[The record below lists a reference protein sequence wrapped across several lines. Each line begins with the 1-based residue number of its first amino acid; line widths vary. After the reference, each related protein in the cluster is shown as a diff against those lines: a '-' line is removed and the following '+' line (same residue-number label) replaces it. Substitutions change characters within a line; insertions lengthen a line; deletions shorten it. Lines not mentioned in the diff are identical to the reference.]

1 MRPPNLAAS
10 EGERVN
16 RTKDGFKNP
25 FGFTVAHAMRKN
37 FAFPL
42 AVFVMSLA
50 LYLRSFFGND
60 KIRQLTAL
68 KSGGSAT
75 LELLRESGKFL
86 IIADG
91 NGSAVS
97 DIFDF
102 WFYFYTAVLVI
113 LSAALGIML
122 FRFVSSR
129 AKNNIYFSIGIS
141 RAGLFSA
148 HWLAGA
154 VMLEAAV
161 LLPLAFSAMLNLIYF
176 GSSVM
181 LWRTLLFY
189 AVHMTVT
196 ALAGFSVAAAVSVCV
211 GTAGE
216 SVLFSL
222 AFIAFPSAAVYFLN
236 NTVPKL
242 LFGAPHNSNYALYPS
257 ASHSRDIS
265 MALSPFGRVLSRLNL
280 LSLNNDVFIR
290 SGSLVSADGFSKIT
304 ADELKSWS
312 APSLEPYILWAILT
326 ALLFVFGLLM
336 LKRRKVE
343 ICGFSGRS
351 KTLNFLLTAMLSVSA
366 GSTIVAVNFY
376 FSQIIDKQYLITGI
390 TTVLLSAV
398 IFVVFDIILNLSFK
412 ALKKDWKYGLVH
424 VALAVAVMLSL
435 YTGFFGYSSRV
446 PYTDSIESASV
457 SAPDILLG
465 SYRTRADELKFNAN
479 SGYYLAFDED
489 GNPVGINSG
498 CYYRSNADERRI
510 IIDGFKSESDINAVR
525 ELHKRLIASGRKVVS
540 SSEDYSERA
549 VRSTVII
556 KYKLKNGREIIRE
569 YQTVGLGDY
578 LSLYSI
584 ENTENWNNKIKNE
597 LLNIDSEK
605 VFPVLFS
612 GQMDKKT
619 VVDQKFTRGLA
630 RAIYNDI
637 TALGADRI
645 LCSDSKWLGAMALY
659 HDIASDGVEAV
670 TATQVYSPD
679 ADDEDAETPE
689 DAINNAWKVGN
700 YGEMMTNGSEYG
712 DLGKFKSVIPITEE
726 MTNTVE
732 YLKAHG
738 LYDLL
743 VDESPIVAV
752 RVADIGKLTVDAL
765 EYTTPIFNAF
775 WDNGKSKPETDRETG
790 EQISTYTSGD
800 YMPKNSREFTDS
812 ATINTLAENAY
823 GYRFDLTGGYVAEF
837 RRANGCRTIMYIPKG
852 RVELNID

>member
-1 MRPPNLAAS
+1 M
-10 EGERVN
+10 N

-50 LYLRSFFGND
+50 LYLRSFFGSD

-129 AKNNIYFSIGIS
+129 AKNNIYFSLGIS

-304 ADELKSWS
+304 TDELKSWS

-376 FSQIIDKQYLITGI
+376 FSQITDKQYLITGI

-398 IFVVFDIILNLSFK
+398 IFVVFDIMLNLSFK

-446 PYTDSIESASV
+446 PDTDSIESASV

-630 RAIYNDI
+630 RAIYEDI
-637 TALGADRI
+637 TSLGADRI
-645 LCSDSKWLGAMALY
+645 LCSDSKWLGTVALY
-659 HDIASDGVEAV
+659 HDIASDGVKTV
-670 TATQVYSPD
+670 TAAQAYSPD
-679 ADDEDAETPE
+679 TGDEDAETPE
-689 DAINNAWKVGN
+689 DAINNAWKAGN
-700 YGEMMTNGSEYG
+700 YGEMITNGSEYG
-712 DLGKFKSVIPITEE
+712 DFGKFKSVIPITEE

-800 YMPKNSREFTDS
+800 YMPKNSREFTDG

>member
-1 MRPPNLAAS
+1 M
-10 EGERVN
+10 N
-16 RTKDGFKNP
+16 RTKNGFKNP

-50 LYLRSFFGND
+50 LYLRSFFGSD

-75 LELLRESGKFL
+75 LELLRGSGKFL

-129 AKNNIYFSIGIS
+129 AKNNIYFSLGIS

-304 ADELKSWS
+304 ADELNSWS

-376 FSQIIDKQYLITGI
+376 FSQITGKQYLITGI
-390 TTVLLSAV
+390 ITVLLSAV
-398 IFVVFDIILNLSFK
+398 IFVVFDIMLNLSFK

-424 VALAVAVMLSL
+424 VALACVVMLSL

-446 PYTDSIESASV
+446 PNTDSIESASV

-630 RAIYNDI
+630 RAIYEDI
-637 TALGADRI
+637 TSLGADRI

-659 HDIASDGVEAV
+659 HDIASDGVKTV
-670 TATQVYSPD
+670 TAAQVYSPD
-679 ADDEDAETPE
+679 TDGEDAETPE
-689 DAINNAWKVGN
+689 DAINNAWKAGN
-700 YGEMMTNGSEYG
+700 YGEIMTNGSEYG
-712 DLGKFKSVIPITEE
+712 DFGKFKSVIPITDE

>member
-1 MRPPNLAAS
+1 M
-10 EGERVN
+10 N
-16 RTKDGFKNP
+16 RTKNGFKNP

-50 LYLRSFFGND
+50 LYLRSFFGSD

-75 LELLRESGKFL
+75 LELLRGSGKFL

-129 AKNNIYFSIGIS
+129 AKNNIYFSLGIS

-304 ADELKSWS
+304 ADELNSWS

-376 FSQIIDKQYLITGI
+376 FSQITGKQYLITGI
-390 TTVLLSAV
+390 ITVLLSAV
-398 IFVVFDIILNLSFK
+398 IFIVFDIMLNLSFK

-446 PYTDSIESASV
+446 PDTDRIESASV

-465 SYRTRADELKFNAN
+465 SYRTKADELKFNAN

-630 RAIYNDI
+630 RAIYEDI
-637 TALGADRI
+637 TSLGADRI
-645 LCSDSKWLGAMALY
+645 LCSDSKWLGTVALY
-659 HDIASDGVEAV
+659 HDIASDGVKTV
-670 TATQVYSPD
+670 TAAQAYSPD
-679 ADDEDAETPE
+679 TGDEDAETPE
-689 DAINNAWKVGN
+689 DAINNAWKAGN

-712 DLGKFKSVIPITEE
+712 DFGKFKSVIPITEE

-852 RVELNID
+852 RVELNLD

>member
-1 MRPPNLAAS
+1 M
-10 EGERVN
+10 N

-50 LYLRSFFGND
+50 LYLRSFFGSD

-75 LELLRESGKFL
+75 LELLRKSGKFL

-129 AKNNIYFSIGIS
+129 AKNNIYFSLGIS

-304 ADELKSWS
+304 ADELNSWR

-376 FSQIIDKQYLITGI
+376 FSQITGKQYLITGI
-390 TTVLLSAV
+390 ITVLLSAV
-398 IFVVFDIILNLSFK
+398 IFVVFDIMLNLSFK
-412 ALKKDWKYGLVH
+412 TLKKDWKYGLVH

-446 PYTDSIESASV
+446 PDTDSIESASV

-630 RAIYNDI
+630 RAIYEDI
-637 TALGADRI
+637 TSLGADRI
-645 LCSDSKWLGAMALY
+645 LCSDSKWLGAVALY
-659 HDIASDGVEAV
+659 HDIASDGVKTV
-670 TATQVYSPD
+670 TAAQAYSPD
-679 ADDEDAETPE
+679 TGDEDAETPE
-689 DAINNAWKVGN
+689 DAINNAWKAGN

-712 DLGKFKSVIPITEE
+712 DFGKFKSVIPITEE

-775 WDNGKSKPETDRETG
+775 WDNGKSKPETDRDTG

-800 YMPKNSREFTDS
+800 YMPKNSREFTDG
-812 ATINTLAENAY
+812 ATINALAENAY
-823 GYRFDLTGGYVAEF
+823 GYRFDLAGGYVAEF
-837 RRANGCRTIMYIPKG
+837 RRANGCRTIMYIPKW

>member
-1 MRPPNLAAS
+1 MNKSR
-10 EGERVN
+10 
-16 RTKDGFKNP
+16 DGFKSP
-25 FGFTVAHAMRKN
+25 FGFTVAHAIRKN

-42 AVFVMSLA
+42 AIFVMNLA
-50 LYLRSFFGND
+50 LYLNGFFGSE
-60 KIRQLTAL
+60 KMRQFMALSKAGSPTAL
-68 KSGGSAT
+68 T
-75 LELLRESGKFL
+75 LRESGKFL
-86 IIADG
+86 IIG
-91 NGSAVS
+91 GSDNYMLT
-97 DIFDF
+97 DIL
-102 WFYFYTAVLVI
+102 YFYTAAVVV

-122 FRFVSSR
+122 FRFVSSK
-129 AKNNIYFSIGIS
+129 AKSNIYFSLGIS

-148 HWLAGA
+148 HWLTGA
-154 VMLEAAV
+154 AMLEAAV
-161 LLPLAFSAMLNLIYF
+161 LLPLAVSAILNLAYF

-196 ALAGFSVAAAVSVCV
+196 ALAGFSVTAAVSVCV

-242 LFGAPHNSNYALYPS
+242 LFGAPHNSNYELYPS
-257 ASHSRDIS
+257 ASHNQDIS

-280 LSLNNDVFIR
+280 LSLNNEAFIR
-290 SGSLVSADGFSKIT
+290 SGTFVSNGFSAMSADK
-304 ADELKSWS
+304 LKSWS
-312 APSLEPYILWAILT
+312 APSLKPYILWAILT

-351 KTLNFLLTAMLSVSA
+351 KALNFLLTAMLSVSA

-376 FSQIIDKQYLITGI
+376 FSQITDKQYLITGI

-398 IFVVFDIILNLSFK
+398 IFVVFDIMLNLSFK

-446 PYTDSIESASV
+446 PDTDSIESASV

-465 SYRTRADELKFNAN
+465 SYRTRADELKFNTN
-479 SGYYLAFDED
+479 SGYYLAFDEG

-630 RAIYNDI
+630 RAIYEDI
-637 TALGADRI
+637 TSLGADRI

-670 TATQVYSPD
+670 TATQAQAEVPD
-679 ADDEDAETPE
+679 IDDIDTPADDVR
-689 DAINNAWKVGN
+689 NAWKAGN

-712 DLGKFKSVIPITEE
+712 DFGKFKSVIPITEE

-800 YMPKNSREFTDS
+800 YMPKNSREFTDG
-812 ATINTLAENAY
+812 ATINALAENAY

-837 RRANGCRTIMYIPKG
+837 RRVNGCRTIMYIPKG
-852 RVELNID
+852 RVELNLG

>member
-1 MRPPNLAAS
+1 MNKSR
-10 EGERVN
+10 
-16 RTKDGFKNP
+16 DGFKSP
-25 FGFTVAHAMRKN
+25 FGFTVVHAIRKN

-42 AVFVMSLA
+42 AIFVMNLA
-50 LYLRSFFGND
+50 LCLNGFFGSE
-60 KIRQLTAL
+60 KMRQFMALSKAGSPTAL
-68 KSGGSAT
+68 T
-75 LELLRESGKFL
+75 LRESGKFL
-86 IIADG
+86 IIG
-91 NGSAVS
+91 GSDNYMLM
-97 DIFDF
+97 DIL
-102 WFYFYTAVLVI
+102 YFYTAAVVV

-122 FRFVSSR
+122 FRFVSSK
-129 AKNNIYFSIGIS
+129 AKSNIYFSLGIS

-148 HWLAGA
+148 HWLTGA
-154 VMLEAAV
+154 AMLEAAV
-161 LLPLAFSAMLNLIYF
+161 LLPLAVSAILNLAYF

-181 LWRTLLFY
+181 LWRALLFY

-196 ALAGFSVAAAVSVCV
+196 ALAGFTVAAVVSVCV

-257 ASHSRDIS
+257 ASHNQDIS
-265 MALSPFGRVLSRLNL
+265 MALSPFGRVLSYLNL
-280 LSLNNDVFIR
+280 LLLNNDAFIR
-290 SGSLVSADGFSKIT
+290 SGTFVSNGFSAMSPDK
-304 ADELKSWS
+304 LKSWS
-312 APSLEPYILWAILT
+312 APSLKPYILWAILT

-351 KTLNFLLTAMLSVSA
+351 KALNFLLTAMLSVSA

-376 FSQIIDKQYLITGI
+376 FSQITDKQYLITGI

-398 IFVVFDIILNLSFK
+398 IFVVFDIMLNLSFK
-412 ALKKDWKYGLVH
+412 ALKKDWKYGLAH

-446 PYTDSIESASV
+446 PDTDSIESASV

-479 SGYYLAFDED
+479 SGYYLTFDED

-630 RAIYNDI
+630 RAIYEDI
-637 TALGADRI
+637 TSLGADRI

-670 TATQVYSPD
+670 TATQAQAEVPD
-679 ADDEDAETPE
+679 IDDIDTPADDVH
-689 DAINNAWKVGN
+689 NAWKAGN

-712 DLGKFKSVIPITEE
+712 DFGKFKSVIPITEE

-790 EQISTYTSGD
+790 EQISTYSSGD

-812 ATINTLAENAY
+812 ATINALSENAY

-852 RVELNID
+852 RIELNID

>member
-1 MRPPNLAAS
+1 MNKSR
-10 EGERVN
+10 
-16 RTKDGFKNP
+16 DGFKSP
-25 FGFTVAHAMRKN
+25 FGFTVVHAIRKN

-50 LYLRSFFGND
+50 LYLRSFFGSD

-86 IIADG
+86 IIG
-91 NGSAVS
+91 GSDNYMLT
-97 DIFDF
+97 DIL
-102 WFYFYTAVLVI
+102 YFYTAAVVV

-129 AKNNIYFSIGIS
+129 AKNNIYFSLGIS

-196 ALAGFSVAAAVSVCV
+196 TLAGFSVAAAVSVCV

-236 NTVPKL
+236 NTVPQM

-257 ASHSRDIS
+257 ASHNQDIS

-312 APSLEPYILWAILT
+312 VPSLEPYILWAILT

-343 ICGFSGRS
+343 ICGFSGRN
-351 KTLNFLLTAMLSVSA
+351 KIINFVITAMVSVSA
-366 GSTIVAVNFY
+366 IAMAVSVGLKPAAN
-376 FSQIIDKQYLITGI
+376 KEYLLYSVIF
-390 TTVLLSAV
+390 VLLSDV
-398 IFVVFDIILNLSFK
+398 IFVILDFALNRSFK
-412 ALKKDWKYGLVH
+412 IIKKEWKYGLIH
-424 VALAVAVMLSL
+424 MALACAVMLSL
-435 YTGFFGYSSRV
+435 YTGFFGYSSRL
-446 PYTDSIESASV
+446 PDIDKIESVSV

-465 SYRTRADELKFNAN
+465 SYMSNNDDLTFSDY
-479 SGYYLAFDED
+479 SGYYGSIDD
-489 GNPVGINSG
+489 KGNIVNTNNKR
-498 CYYRSNADERRI
+498 YYLTN
-510 IIDGFKSESDINAVR
+510 IDTTRMVIGGFKSESDIKTVR
-525 ELHKRLIASGRKVVS
+525 ELHKKLIASGRRAVS
-540 SSEDYSERA
+540 QGEDYSERT
-549 VRSTVII
+549 VNNTVII
-556 KYKLKNGREIIRE
+556 RYKLKNGREIIRE
-569 YQTVGLGDY
+569 YQNVVLSDY
-578 LSLYSI
+578 RSLYSV
-584 ENTENWNNKIKNE
+584 ENTENWNGKIKNE
-597 LLNIDSEK
+597 LLNINSEK

-630 RAIYNDI
+630 RAIYEDI
-637 TALGADRI
+637 TSLGADKI
-645 LCSDSKWLGAMALY
+645 LCSDSKWLGAAALY
-659 HDIASDGVEAV
+659 RDIASDGVEAV
-670 TATQVYSPD
+670 TATQAYSPD
-679 ADDEDAETPE
+679 IDDEDAETPE
-689 DAINNAWKVGN
+689 DAINNAWKAGN

-712 DLGKFKSVIPITEE
+712 DFGKFKSVIPITEE

-800 YMPKNSREFTDS
+800 YMPKNSREFIDG
-812 ATINTLAENAY
+812 ATINALAENAY

-852 RVELNID
+852 RVELNLG

>member
-1 MRPPNLAAS
+1 M
-10 EGERVN
+10 N
-16 RTKDGFKNP
+16 RTKNGFKNP

-37 FAFPL
+37 FTFPL

-50 LYLRSFFGND
+50 LYLRSFFGSD

-75 LELLRESGKFL
+75 LELLRGSGKFL

-129 AKNNIYFSIGIS
+129 AKNNIYFSLGIS

-265 MALSPFGRVLSRLNL
+265 MALFPFGRVLSRLNL

-304 ADELKSWS
+304 ADELNSWS

-376 FSQIIDKQYLITGI
+376 FSQITGKQYLITGI
-390 TTVLLSAV
+390 ITVLLSAV
-398 IFVVFDIILNLSFK
+398 IFVVFDIMLNLSFK

-446 PYTDSIESASV
+446 PDTDSIESASI

-637 TALGADRI
+637 TSLGADRI
-645 LCSDSKWLGAMALY
+645 LCSDSKWLGAAALY
-659 HDIASDGVEAV
+659 RDIASDGVKTV
-670 TATQVYSPD
+670 TAAQAYSPD
-679 ADDEDAETPE
+679 TDGEDAETPE
-689 DAINNAWKVGN
+689 DAINNAWKAGN

-712 DLGKFKSVIPITEE
+712 DFGKFKSVIPITEE

-837 RRANGCRTIMYIPKG
+837 RRANGCRTIMYVPKG

>member
-1 MRPPNLAAS
+1 M
-10 EGERVN
+10 N

-25 FGFTVAHAMRKN
+25 FGFTVVHAIRKN

-42 AVFVMSLA
+42 AIFVMNLA
-50 LYLRSFFGND
+50 LYLNGFFGSE
-60 KIRQLTAL
+60 KMRQFMALSKAGSPTAL
-68 KSGGSAT
+68 T
-75 LELLRESGKFL
+75 LRESGKFL
-86 IIADG
+86 IIG
-91 NGSAVS
+91 GSDNYMLT
-97 DIFDF
+97 DIL
-102 WFYFYTAVLVI
+102 YFYTAAVVV

-122 FRFVSSR
+122 FRFVSSK
-129 AKNNIYFSIGIS
+129 AKSNIYFSLGIS

-148 HWLAGA
+148 HWLTGA
-154 VMLEAAV
+154 AMLEAAV
-161 LLPLAFSAMLNLIYF
+161 LLPLAVSAILNLAYF

-242 LFGAPHNSNYALYPS
+242 LFGAPHNSNYELYPS
-257 ASHSRDIS
+257 ASHNQDIS

-280 LSLNNDVFIR
+280 LSLNNEAFIR
-290 SGSLVSADGFSKIT
+290 SGTFVSNGFSAMSADK
-304 ADELKSWS
+304 LKSWN
-312 APSLEPYILWAILT
+312 APSLKPYILWAILT

-376 FSQIIDKQYLITGI
+376 FSQITDKQYLITGI
-390 TTVLLSAV
+390 TTVLLSTV
-398 IFVVFDIILNLSFK
+398 IFVVFDIMLNLSFK

-446 PYTDSIESASV
+446 PDTDSIESASV

-479 SGYYLAFDED
+479 SGYYLAFDEG

-619 VVDQKFTRGLA
+619 VVDQKFTRGLS
-630 RAIYNDI
+630 RAIYEDI
-637 TALGADRI
+637 TSLGADRI

-670 TATQVYSPD
+670 TATQAQAEVPD
-679 ADDEDAETPE
+679 IDDIDTPADD
-689 DAINNAWKVGN
+689 IRNAWKAGN

-712 DLGKFKSVIPITEE
+712 DFGKFKSVIPITEE

-765 EYTTPIFNAF
+765 EYTTPIFNTF

-790 EQISTYTSGD
+790 KQISTYTSGD
-800 YMPKNSREFTDS
+800 YMPKNSREFTDG
-812 ATINTLAENAY
+812 ATINALAENAY
-823 GYRFDLTGGYVAEF
+823 GYRFDLTGGYVVEF
-837 RRANGCRTIMYIPKG
+837 KRANGCRTIMYIPKG
-852 RVELNID
+852 RVELNLG

>member
-1 MRPPNLAAS
+1 
-10 EGERVN
+10 
-16 RTKDGFKNP
+16 
-25 FGFTVAHAMRKN
+25 MRKN

-50 LYLRSFFGND
+50 LYLRSFFGSD

-97 DIFDF
+97 DIFGF

-129 AKNNIYFSIGIS
+129 AKNNIYFSLGIS

-189 AVHMTVT
+189 AVHMTVA

-222 AFIAFPSAAVYFLN
+222 AFIAFPSAAVYFLD

-290 SGSLVSADGFSKIT
+290 SGSLVSADGFSQIT
-304 ADELKSWS
+304 ADELNSWS

-376 FSQIIDKQYLITGI
+376 FSQITGKQYLITGI
-390 TTVLLSAV
+390 ITVLLSAV
-398 IFVVFDIILNLSFK
+398 IFVVFDIMLNRSFK

-446 PYTDSIESASV
+446 PDTDSIESASV

-465 SYRTRADELKFNAN
+465 SYRTRADELNFNTN

-569 YQTVGLGDY
+569 YQAVGLGDY

-659 HDIASDGVEAV
+659 HDIASDGVETV
-670 TATQVYSPD
+670 TAAQAYSPD
-679 ADDEDAETPE
+679 TDDEDTETPE
-689 DAINNAWKVGN
+689 EAINNAWKAGN

-712 DLGKFKSVIPITEE
+712 DFGKFKSVIPITEE

-852 RVELNID
+852 HVELNLD

>member
-1 MRPPNLAAS
+1 M
-10 EGERVN
+10 N
-16 RTKDGFKNP
+16 RTKNGFKNP

-50 LYLRSFFGND
+50 LYLRSFFGSD

-75 LELLRESGKFL
+75 LELLRGSGKFL

-129 AKNNIYFSIGIS
+129 AKNNIYFSLGIS

-290 SGSLVSADGFSKIT
+290 SGSLVSSDGFSKIT

-376 FSQIIDKQYLITGI
+376 FSQITGKQYLITGI

-398 IFVVFDIILNLSFK
+398 IFVVFDIMLNLSFK

-446 PYTDSIESASV
+446 PDAGSIESASV

-630 RAIYNDI
+630 RAIYEDI
-637 TALGADRI
+637 TSLGADRI
-645 LCSDSKWLGAMALY
+645 LCSDSKWLGTVALY
-659 HDIASDGVEAV
+659 HDIASDGVKTV
-670 TATQVYSPD
+670 TAAQAYSPD
-679 ADDEDAETPE
+679 TGDEDAETPE
-689 DAINNAWKVGN
+689 DAINNAWKAGN

-712 DLGKFKSVIPITEE
+712 DFGKFKSVIPITEE

-800 YMPKNSREFTDS
+800 YMPKNSREFTDG

>member
-1 MRPPNLAAS
+1 M
-10 EGERVN
+10 N

-42 AVFVMSLA
+42 AVFVMSLE
-50 LYLRSFFGND
+50 LYLRSFFGSD

-129 AKNNIYFSIGIS
+129 AKNNIYFSLGIS

-290 SGSLVSADGFSKIT
+290 SGSLVSVDGFSKIT
-304 ADELKSWS
+304 ADELNSWS

-343 ICGFSGRS
+343 I
-351 KTLNFLLTAMLSVSA
+351 AA
-366 GSTIVAVNFY
+366 GA
-376 FSQIIDKQYLITGI
+376 
-390 TTVLLSAV
+390 
-398 IFVVFDIILNLSFK
+398 
-412 ALKKDWKYGLVH
+412 
-424 VALAVAVMLSL
+424 
-435 YTGFFGYSSRV
+435 
-446 PYTDSIESASV
+446 
-457 SAPDILLG
+457 
-465 SYRTRADELKFNAN
+465 
-479 SGYYLAFDED
+479 
-489 GNPVGINSG
+489 
-498 CYYRSNADERRI
+498 
-510 IIDGFKSESDINAVR
+510 
-525 ELHKRLIASGRKVVS
+525 RL
-540 SSEDYSERA
+540 
-549 VRSTVII
+549 
-556 KYKLKNGREIIRE
+556 
-569 YQTVGLGDY
+569 
-578 LSLYSI
+578 
-584 ENTENWNNKIKNE
+584 
-597 LLNIDSEK
+597 
-605 VFPVLFS
+605 
-612 GQMDKKT
+612 
-619 VVDQKFTRGLA
+619 
-630 RAIYNDI
+630 
-637 TALGADRI
+637 
-645 LCSDSKWLGAMALY
+645 
-659 HDIASDGVEAV
+659 
-670 TATQVYSPD
+670 
-679 ADDEDAETPE
+679 
-689 DAINNAWKVGN
+689 
-700 YGEMMTNGSEYG
+700 
-712 DLGKFKSVIPITEE
+712 
-726 MTNTVE
+726 
-732 YLKAHG
+732 
-738 LYDLL
+738 
-743 VDESPIVAV
+743 
-752 RVADIGKLTVDAL
+752 
-765 EYTTPIFNAF
+765 
-775 WDNGKSKPETDRETG
+775 
-790 EQISTYTSGD
+790 
-800 YMPKNSREFTDS
+800 
-812 ATINTLAENAY
+812 
-823 GYRFDLTGGYVAEF
+823 
-837 RRANGCRTIMYIPKG
+837 
-852 RVELNID
+852 

>member
-50 LYLRSFFGND
+50 LYLRSFFGSD

-75 LELLRESGKFL
+75 LELLRGSGKFL

-113 LSAALGIML
+113 LSAELGIML

-129 AKNNIYFSIGIS
+129 AKNNIYFSLGIS

-304 ADELKSWS
+304 ADELNSWS

-376 FSQIIDKQYLITGI
+376 FSQITGKQYLITGI
-390 TTVLLSAV
+390 ITVLLSAV
-398 IFVVFDIILNLSFK
+398 IFVVFDIMLNLSFK

-446 PYTDSIESASV
+446 PDTDSIESASV

-510 IIDGFKSESDINAVR
+510 IIGGFKSESDINAVR

-549 VRSTVII
+549 VHSTVII

-630 RAIYNDI
+630 RAIYKDI
-637 TALGADRI
+637 TSLGADRI
-645 LCSDSKWLGAMALY
+645 LCSDSKWLGAVALY
-659 HDIASDGVEAV
+659 RDIASDGVKTV
-670 TATQVYSPD
+670 TAAQAYSPD
-679 ADDEDAETPE
+679 TDDEDAETPE
-689 DAINNAWKVGN
+689 DAINNAWKAGN

-712 DLGKFKSVIPITEE
+712 DFGKFKSVIPITEE

-852 RVELNID
+852 RVELNLD

>member
-1 MRPPNLAAS
+1 M
-10 EGERVN
+10 N
-16 RTKDGFKNP
+16 RTKNGFKNP

-50 LYLRSFFGND
+50 LYLRSFFGSD

-75 LELLRESGKFL
+75 LELLRGSGKFL

-129 AKNNIYFSIGIS
+129 AKNNIYFSLGIS

-161 LLPLAFSAMLNLIYF
+161 LLPLAFSVMLNLIYF

-257 ASHSRDIS
+257 ESHNQHIS

-304 ADELKSWS
+304 ADELNSWS

-376 FSQIIDKQYLITGI
+376 FSQITDKQYLITGI

-398 IFVVFDIILNLSFK
+398 IFVVFDIMLNLSFK

-424 VALAVAVMLSL
+424 VALTVAVMLSL

-446 PYTDSIESASV
+446 PDTDSIESASV

-465 SYRTRADELKFNAN
+465 SYRTRADELNFNAN

-630 RAIYNDI
+630 RAIYEDI
-637 TALGADRI
+637 TSLGADRI
-645 LCSDSKWLGAMALY
+645 LCSDSKWLGAAALY
-659 HDIASDGVEAV
+659 RDIASDGVKTV
-670 TATQVYSPD
+670 TAAQAYSPD
-679 ADDEDAETPE
+679 TDDEDAETPE
-689 DAINNAWKVGN
+689 DAINNAWKAGN

-712 DLGKFKSVIPITEE
+712 DFGKFKSVIPITEE

-823 GYRFDLTGGYVAEF
+823 GYRFDLAGGYVAEF

-852 RVELNID
+852 RVELNLD

>member
-1 MRPPNLAAS
+1 M
-10 EGERVN
+10 N

-50 LYLRSFFGND
+50 LYLRSFFGSD
-60 KIRQLTAL
+60 KIRLLTAL

-129 AKNNIYFSIGIS
+129 AKNNIYFSLGIN

-376 FSQIIDKQYLITGI
+376 FSQITGKQYLITGI
-390 TTVLLSAV
+390 ITVLLSAV
-398 IFVVFDIILNLSFK
+398 IFVVFDIMLNLSFK

-424 VALAVAVMLSL
+424 VALTVAVMLSL

-446 PYTDSIESASV
+446 PDTDSIESASV

-525 ELHKRLIASGRKVVS
+525 GLHKRLIASGRKVVS

-569 YQTVGLGDY
+569 YQAVGLGDY

-597 LLNIDSEK
+597 LLNIDREK

-630 RAIYNDI
+630 RAIYEDI
-637 TALGADRI
+637 TSLGADKI
-645 LCSDSKWLGAMALY
+645 LCSDSKWLGAAALY
-659 HDIASDGVEAV
+659 RDIASDGVKTV
-670 TATQVYSPD
+670 TAAQAYSPD
-679 ADDEDAETPE
+679 TGDEDDETPE
-689 DAINNAWKVGN
+689 DAINNAWKAGN

-712 DLGKFKSVIPITEE
+712 DFGKFKSVIPITEE

-812 ATINTLAENAY
+812 AMINALAENAY
-823 GYRFDLTGGYVAEF
+823 GYRFDLAGGYVAEF
-837 RRANGCRTIMYIPKG
+837 RRANGCRTIMYIPKW

>member
-1 MRPPNLAAS
+1 MNKSR
-10 EGERVN
+10 
-16 RTKDGFKNP
+16 DGFKSP
-25 FGFTVAHAMRKN
+25 FGFTVVHAIRKN

-42 AVFVMSLA
+42 AIFVMNLA
-50 LYLRSFFGND
+50 LCLNGFFGSE
-60 KIRQLTAL
+60 KMRQFMALSKAGSPTAL
-68 KSGGSAT
+68 T
-75 LELLRESGKFL
+75 LRESGKFL
-86 IIADG
+86 IIG
-91 NGSAVS
+91 GSDNYMLM
-97 DIFDF
+97 DIL
-102 WFYFYTAVLVI
+102 YFYTAAVVV

-122 FRFVSSR
+122 FRFVSSK
-129 AKNNIYFSIGIS
+129 AKSNIYFSLGIS

-148 HWLAGA
+148 HWLTGA
-154 VMLEAAV
+154 AMLEAAV
-161 LLPLAFSAMLNLIYF
+161 LLPLAVSAILNLAYF

-181 LWRTLLFY
+181 LWRALLFY

-196 ALAGFSVAAAVSVCV
+196 ALAGFSVTAAVSVCV

-222 AFIAFPSAAVYFLN
+222 AFIAFPGAAVYFLN

-257 ASHSRDIS
+257 ASHNQDIS
-265 MALSPFGRVLSRLNL
+265 MALSPFGRVLSYLNL
-280 LSLNNDVFIR
+280 PMLNNDAFIR
-290 SGSLVSADGFSKIT
+290 SGTFVSNGFSAMSADK
-304 ADELKSWS
+304 LKSWS
-312 APSLEPYILWAILT
+312 APSLKPYILWAILT

-351 KTLNFLLTAMLSVSA
+351 KALNFLLTAMLSVSA

-376 FSQIIDKQYLITGI
+376 FSQITDKQYLITGI

-398 IFVVFDIILNLSFK
+398 IFVVFDIMLNLSFK

-446 PYTDSIESASV
+446 PDTDSIESASV

-630 RAIYNDI
+630 RAIYEDI
-637 TALGADRI
+637 TSLGADRI

-670 TATQVYSPD
+670 TATQAQAEVPD
-679 ADDEDAETPE
+679 IDDIDTPADDVR
-689 DAINNAWKVGN
+689 NAWKAGN

-712 DLGKFKSVIPITEE
+712 DFSKFKSVIPITEE

-800 YMPKNSREFTDS
+800 YMPKNSREFTDG
-812 ATINTLAENAY
+812 ATINALAENAY

>member
-1 MRPPNLAAS
+1 M
-10 EGERVN
+10 N
-16 RTKDGFKNP
+16 RTKNGFKNP

-50 LYLRSFFGND
+50 LYLRSFFGSD

-75 LELLRESGKFL
+75 LELLRGSGKFL

-129 AKNNIYFSIGIS
+129 AKNNIYFSLGIS

-290 SGSLVSADGFSKIT
+290 SGSLVSSDGFSKIT

-376 FSQIIDKQYLITGI
+376 FSQITGKQYLITGI

-398 IFVVFDIILNLSFK
+398 IFVVFDIMLNLSFK

-446 PYTDSIESASV
+446 PDAGSIESASV

-637 TALGADRI
+637 TALDADRI
-645 LCSDSKWLGAMALY
+645 LCSDSKWLGAVALY

-670 TATQVYSPD
+670 TAAQAYSPD
-679 ADDEDAETPE
+679 TDGEDAETPE
-689 DAINNAWKVGN
+689 DAINNAWKAGN

-712 DLGKFKSVIPITEE
+712 DFGKFKSVIPITEE

-775 WDNGKSKPETDRETG
+775 WDNGKSKPEIDRETG

-800 YMPKNSREFTDS
+800 YMPKNSREFTDG

>member
-1 MRPPNLAAS
+1 M
-10 EGERVN
+10 N
-16 RTKDGFKNP
+16 RTKNGFKNP

-50 LYLRSFFGND
+50 LYLRSFFGSD

-75 LELLRESGKFL
+75 LELLRGSGKFL

-129 AKNNIYFSIGIS
+129 AKNNIYFSLGIS

-222 AFIAFPSAAVYFLN
+222 AFIAFSSAAVYFLN

-376 FSQIIDKQYLITGI
+376 FSQITGKQYLITGI
-390 TTVLLSAV
+390 ITVLLSAV
-398 IFVVFDIILNLSFK
+398 IFVVFDIMLNLSFK

-446 PYTDSIESASV
+446 PDTDSIESASV

-465 SYRTRADELKFNAN
+465 SYRTKADELKFNAN
-479 SGYYLAFDED
+479 SGYYLAFDEN

-630 RAIYNDI
+630 RAIYEDI
-637 TALGADRI
+637 TSLGADRI
-645 LCSDSKWLGAMALY
+645 LCSDSKWLGAAALY
-659 HDIASDGVEAV
+659 RDIASDGVKTV
-670 TATQVYSPD
+670 TAAQAYSPD
-679 ADDEDAETPE
+679 TDDEDAETPE
-689 DAINNAWKVGN
+689 DAINNAWKAGN

-712 DLGKFKSVIPITEE
+712 DFGKFKSVIPITEE

-800 YMPKNSREFTDS
+800 YMPEKSREFTDS

>member
-1 MRPPNLAAS
+1 M
-10 EGERVN
+10 N

-25 FGFTVAHAMRKN
+25 FGFTVVHAIRKN

-42 AVFVMSLA
+42 AIFVMNLA
-50 LYLRSFFGND
+50 LYLNGFFGSE
-60 KIRQLTAL
+60 KMRQFMALSKAGSPTAL
-68 KSGGSAT
+68 T
-75 LELLRESGKFL
+75 LRESGKFL
-86 IIADG
+86 IIDG
-91 NGSAVS
+91 S
-97 DIFDF
+97 DNYMLTDIL
-102 WFYFYTAVLVI
+102 YFYTAAVVV

-122 FRFVSSR
+122 FRFVSSK
-129 AKNNIYFSIGIS
+129 AKSNIYFSLGIS

-148 HWLAGA
+148 HWLTGA
-154 VMLEAAV
+154 AMLEAAV
-161 LLPLAFSAMLNLIYF
+161 LLPLAVSAILNLAYF

-242 LFGAPHNSNYALYPS
+242 LFGAPHNSNYELYPS
-257 ASHSRDIS
+257 ASHNQDIS

-280 LSLNNDVFIR
+280 LSLNNEAFIR
-290 SGSLVSADGFSKIT
+290 SGTFVSNGFSAMSADK
-304 ADELKSWS
+304 LKSWN
-312 APSLEPYILWAILT
+312 APSLKPYILWAILT

-376 FSQIIDKQYLITGI
+376 FSQITDKKYLITGI

-398 IFVVFDIILNLSFK
+398 IFVVFDIMLNLSFK

-446 PYTDSIESASV
+446 PDTDSIESASV

-578 LSLYSI
+578 RSLYSI

-630 RAIYNDI
+630 RAIYEDI
-637 TALGADRI
+637 TSLGADRI

-670 TATQVYSPD
+670 TATQAQAEVPD
-679 ADDEDAETPE
+679 IDDIDTPADDVR
-689 DAINNAWKVGN
+689 NAWKAGN

-712 DLGKFKSVIPITEE
+712 DFGKFKSVIPITEE

-800 YMPKNSREFTDS
+800 YMPKNSREFTDG
-812 ATINTLAENAY
+812 ATINALAENAY

-837 RRANGCRTIMYIPKG
+837 RRVNGCRTIMYIPKG
-852 RVELNID
+852 RVELNLG

>member
-1 MRPPNLAAS
+1 
-10 EGERVN
+10 
-16 RTKDGFKNP
+16 
-25 FGFTVAHAMRKN
+25 
-37 FAFPL
+37 
-42 AVFVMSLA
+42 
-50 LYLRSFFGND
+50 
-60 KIRQLTAL
+60 
-68 KSGGSAT
+68 
-75 LELLRESGKFL
+75 
-86 IIADG
+86 
-91 NGSAVS
+91 
-97 DIFDF
+97 
-102 WFYFYTAVLVI
+102 
-113 LSAALGIML
+113 
-122 FRFVSSR
+122 
-129 AKNNIYFSIGIS
+129 
-141 RAGLFSA
+141 
-148 HWLAGA
+148 
-154 VMLEAAV
+154 
-161 LLPLAFSAMLNLIYF
+161 
-176 GSSVM
+176 
-181 LWRTLLFY
+181 
-189 AVHMTVT
+189 
-196 ALAGFSVAAAVSVCV
+196 
-211 GTAGE
+211 
-216 SVLFSL
+216 
-222 AFIAFPSAAVYFLN
+222 
-236 NTVPKL
+236 
-242 LFGAPHNSNYALYPS
+242 
-257 ASHSRDIS
+257 
-265 MALSPFGRVLSRLNL
+265 
-280 LSLNNDVFIR
+280 
-290 SGSLVSADGFSKIT
+290 
-304 ADELKSWS
+304 
-312 APSLEPYILWAILT
+312 
-326 ALLFVFGLLM
+326 M

-376 FSQIIDKQYLITGI
+376 FSQITGKQYLITGI
-390 TTVLLSAV
+390 ITVLLSAV
-398 IFVVFDIILNLSFK
+398 IFVVFDIMLNLSFK

-424 VALAVAVMLSL
+424 VALTVAVMLSL

-446 PYTDSIESASV
+446 PDTDSIESASV

-465 SYRTRADELKFNAN
+465 SYRTRADELNFNAN
-479 SGYYLAFDED
+479 SGYYLAFDKD

-630 RAIYNDI
+630 RAIYEDI
-637 TALGADRI
+637 TSLGADRI
-645 LCSDSKWLGAMALY
+645 LCSDSKWLGTVALY
-659 HDIASDGVEAV
+659 HDIASDGVKTV
-670 TATQVYSPD
+670 TAAQAYSPD
-679 ADDEDAETPE
+679 TGDEDAETPE
-689 DAINNAWKVGN
+689 DAINNAWKAGN

-712 DLGKFKSVIPITEE
+712 DFGKFKSVIPITEE

-800 YMPKNSREFTDS
+800 YMPKNSREFTDG
-812 ATINTLAENAY
+812 ATINALAENAY

-852 RVELNID
+852 RVELNLD

>member
-1 MRPPNLAAS
+1 
-10 EGERVN
+10 VN
-16 RTKDGFKNP
+16 RTKNGFKNP

-50 LYLRSFFGND
+50 LYLRSFFGSD

-75 LELLRESGKFL
+75 LELLRGSGKFL

-129 AKNNIYFSIGIS
+129 AKNNIYFSLGIS

-242 LFGAPHNSNYALYPS
+242 LFGAPHNSNYSLYPS
-257 ASHSRDIS
+257 ASHNQDIS

-304 ADELKSWS
+304 ADELNSWS
-312 APSLEPYILWAILT
+312 APSLEPYTLWAILT

-376 FSQIIDKQYLITGI
+376 FSQITGKQYLITGI

-398 IFVVFDIILNLSFK
+398 IFVVFDIMLNLSFK

-446 PYTDSIESASV
+446 PDTDSIESASV

-630 RAIYNDI
+630 RAIYEDI
-637 TALGADRI
+637 TSLGADRI
-645 LCSDSKWLGAMALY
+645 LCSDSKWLGTVALY
-659 HDIASDGVEAV
+659 HDIASDGVKTV
-670 TATQVYSPD
+670 TAAQAYSPD
-679 ADDEDAETPE
+679 TGDEDAETPE
-689 DAINNAWKVGN
+689 DAINNAWKAGN

-712 DLGKFKSVIPITEE
+712 DFGKFKSVIPITEE

>member
-1 MRPPNLAAS
+1 M
-10 EGERVN
+10 N
-16 RTKDGFKNP
+16 RTKNGFKNP

-50 LYLRSFFGND
+50 LYLRSFFGSD

-75 LELLRESGKFL
+75 LELLRGSGKFL

-129 AKNNIYFSIGIS
+129 AKNNIYFSLGIS

-242 LFGAPHNSNYALYPS
+242 LFGAPHNSNYSLYPS
-257 ASHSRDIS
+257 ASHNQDIS

-304 ADELKSWS
+304 ADELNSWS
-312 APSLEPYILWAILT
+312 APSLEPYTLWAILT

-366 GSTIVAVNFY
+366 GSTIVAVIFY
-376 FSQIIDKQYLITGI
+376 FSQITGKQYLITGI

-398 IFVVFDIILNLSFK
+398 IFVVFDIMLNLSFK

-446 PYTDSIESASV
+446 PDTDSIESASV

-465 SYRTRADELKFNAN
+465 SYRTRADELKFNTN

-584 ENTENWNNKIKNE
+584 ENTENLNNKIKNE

-630 RAIYNDI
+630 RAIYEDI
-637 TALGADRI
+637 TSLGADRI
-645 LCSDSKWLGAMALY
+645 LCSDSKWLGAAALY
-659 HDIASDGVEAV
+659 RDIASDGVKTV
-670 TATQVYSPD
+670 TAAQAYSPD
-679 ADDEDAETPE
+679 TDGEDAETPE
-689 DAINNAWKVGN
+689 DAINNAWKAGN

-712 DLGKFKSVIPITEE
+712 DFGKFKSVIPITEE

-823 GYRFDLTGGYVAEF
+823 GYRFDLTGGYVVEF

>member
-1 MRPPNLAAS
+1 M
-10 EGERVN
+10 N
-16 RTKDGFKNP
+16 RTKNGFKNP

-50 LYLRSFFGND
+50 LYLRSFFGSD

-129 AKNNIYFSIGIS
+129 AKNNIYFSLGIS

-196 ALAGFSVAAAVSVCV
+196 ALAGFSVTAAVSVCV

-376 FSQIIDKQYLITGI
+376 FSQITGKQYLITGI

-398 IFVVFDIILNLSFK
+398 IFVVFDIMLNLSFK

-424 VALAVAVMLSL
+424 VALTVAVMLSL

-446 PYTDSIESASV
+446 PDTNSIESASV

-465 SYRTRADELKFNAN
+465 SYRTRADELNFNAN

-525 ELHKRLIASGRKVVS
+525 ELHKRLIVSGRKVVS

-630 RAIYNDI
+630 RAIYEDI
-637 TALGADRI
+637 TSLGADRI
-645 LCSDSKWLGAMALY
+645 LCSDSKWLGTVALY
-659 HDIASDGVEAV
+659 HDIASDGVKTV
-670 TATQVYSPD
+670 TAAQAYSPD
-679 ADDEDAETPE
+679 TGDEDAETPE
-689 DAINNAWKVGN
+689 DAINNAWKAGN

-712 DLGKFKSVIPITEE
+712 DFGKFKSVIPITEE

-837 RRANGCRTIMYIPKG
+837 RRANGCRTIMYVPKG
-852 RVELNID
+852 RVELNLD

>member
-1 MRPPNLAAS
+1 M
-10 EGERVN
+10 N

-25 FGFTVAHAMRKN
+25 FGFTVVHAIRKN

-42 AVFVMSLA
+42 AIFVMNLA
-50 LYLRSFFGND
+50 LYLNGFFGSE
-60 KIRQLTAL
+60 KMRQFMALSKAGSPTAL
-68 KSGGSAT
+68 T
-75 LELLRESGKFL
+75 LRESGKFL
-86 IIADG
+86 IIG
-91 NGSAVS
+91 GSDNYMLT
-97 DIFDF
+97 DIL
-102 WFYFYTAVLVI
+102 YFYTAAVVV

-122 FRFVSSR
+122 FRFVSSK
-129 AKNNIYFSIGIS
+129 AKSNIYFSLGIS

-148 HWLAGA
+148 HWLTGA
-154 VMLEAAV
+154 AMLEAAV
-161 LLPLAFSAMLNLIYF
+161 LLPLAVSAILNLAYF

-196 ALAGFSVAAAVSVCV
+196 ALAGFSVTAAVSVCV

-242 LFGAPHNSNYALYPS
+242 LFGAPHNSNYELYPS
-257 ASHSRDIS
+257 ASHNQDIS

-280 LSLNNDVFIR
+280 LSLNNEAFIR
-290 SGSLVSADGFSKIT
+290 SGTFVSNGFSAMSADK
-304 ADELKSWS
+304 LKSWS
-312 APSLEPYILWAILT
+312 APSLKPYILWAILT

-351 KTLNFLLTAMLSVSA
+351 KALNFLLTAMLSVSA

-376 FSQIIDKQYLITGI
+376 FSQITDKQYLITGI

-398 IFVVFDIILNLSFK
+398 IFVVFDIMLNLSFK

-446 PYTDSIESASV
+446 PDTDSIESASV

-465 SYRTRADELKFNAN
+465 SYRTRADELKFNTN
-479 SGYYLAFDED
+479 SGYYLAFDEG

-630 RAIYNDI
+630 RAIYEDI
-637 TALGADRI
+637 TSLGADRI

-670 TATQVYSPD
+670 TATQAQAEVPD
-679 ADDEDAETPE
+679 IDDIDTPADD
-689 DAINNAWKVGN
+689 IRNAWKAGN

-712 DLGKFKSVIPITEE
+712 DFGKFKSVIPITEE

-765 EYTTPIFNAF
+765 EYTTPVFNAF
-775 WDNGKSKPETDRETG
+775 WDNGKSKPETDRET
-790 EQISTYTSGD
+790 EKQISTYTSGD
-800 YMPKNSREFTDS
+800 YMPKNSREFTDG
-812 ATINTLAENAY
+812 ATINALAENAY

-852 RVELNID
+852 RVELNLG

>member
-1 MRPPNLAAS
+1 MNKSR
-10 EGERVN
+10 
-16 RTKDGFKNP
+16 DGFKSP
-25 FGFTVAHAMRKN
+25 FGFTVVHAIRKN

-50 LYLRSFFGND
+50 LYLRSFFGSD

-75 LELLRESGKFL
+75 LELLRGSGKFL

-129 AKNNIYFSIGIS
+129 AKNNIYFSLGIS

-290 SGSLVSADGFSKIT
+290 SGSLVSADGFPKIT
-304 ADELKSWS
+304 ADELNSWN
-312 APSLEPYILWAILT
+312 APSLESYILWAILT

-376 FSQIIDKQYLITGI
+376 FSQITGKQYLITGI
-390 TTVLLSAV
+390 ITVLLSAV
-398 IFVVFDIILNLSFK
+398 IFVVFDIMLNLSFK

-446 PYTDSIESASV
+446 PDTDSIESASV

-465 SYRTRADELKFNAN
+465 SYRTRADELNFNAN

-510 IIDGFKSESDINAVR
+510 IIGGFKSESDINAVR

-540 SSEDYSERA
+540 SSEDYSKRA

-630 RAIYNDI
+630 RAIYEDI
-637 TALGADRI
+637 TSLGADRI
-645 LCSDSKWLGAMALY
+645 LCSDSKWLGAAALY
-659 HDIASDGVEAV
+659 RDTVSDGVKTV
-670 TATQVYSPD
+670 TAAQAYSPD
-679 ADDEDAETPE
+679 TGDEDAETPE
-689 DAINNAWKVGN
+689 DAINNAWKAGN

-712 DLGKFKSVIPITEE
+712 DFGKFKSVIPITEE

-800 YMPKNSREFTDS
+800 YMPKNSREFTDG
-812 ATINTLAENAY
+812 ATINALAENAY

>member
-1 MRPPNLAAS
+1 M
-10 EGERVN
+10 N
-16 RTKDGFKNP
+16 RTKNGFKNP

-50 LYLRSFFGND
+50 LYLRSFFGSD

-75 LELLRESGKFL
+75 LELLRGSGKFL

-129 AKNNIYFSIGIS
+129 AKNNIYFSLGIS

-242 LFGAPHNSNYALYPS
+242 LFGAPHNSNYSLYPS

-376 FSQIIDKQYLITGI
+376 FSQITGKQYLITGI
-390 TTVLLSAV
+390 ITVLLSAV
-398 IFVVFDIILNLSFK
+398 IFVVFDIMLNLSFK

-424 VALAVAVMLSL
+424 VALTVAVMLSL

-446 PYTDSIESASV
+446 PDTDSIESASV

-525 ELHKRLIASGRKVVS
+525 GLHKRLIASGRKVVS

-637 TALGADRI
+637 TALDADGI
-645 LCSDSKWLGAMALY
+645 LCSDSKWLGAVALY
-659 HDIASDGVEAV
+659 HDIASDGVKTV
-670 TATQVYSPD
+670 TAAQAYSPD
-679 ADDEDAETPE
+679 TGDEDAETPE
-689 DAINNAWKVGN
+689 DAINNAWKAGN

-712 DLGKFKSVIPITEE
+712 DFGKFKSVIPITEE

-800 YMPKNSREFTDS
+800 YMPKNSREFTDG

>member
-1 MRPPNLAAS
+1 M
-10 EGERVN
+10 
-16 RTKDGFKNP
+16 
-25 FGFTVAHAMRKN
+25 
-37 FAFPL
+37 
-42 AVFVMSLA
+42 
-50 LYLRSFFGND
+50 
-60 KIRQLTAL
+60 
-68 KSGGSAT
+68 
-75 LELLRESGKFL
+75 
-86 IIADG
+86 
-91 NGSAVS
+91 
-97 DIFDF
+97 
-102 WFYFYTAVLVI
+102 
-113 LSAALGIML
+113 
-122 FRFVSSR
+122 
-129 AKNNIYFSIGIS
+129 
-141 RAGLFSA
+141 
-148 HWLAGA
+148 
-154 VMLEAAV
+154 
-161 LLPLAFSAMLNLIYF
+161 
-176 GSSVM
+176 
-181 LWRTLLFY
+181 
-189 AVHMTVT
+189 
-196 ALAGFSVAAAVSVCV
+196 
-211 GTAGE
+211 
-216 SVLFSL
+216 
-222 AFIAFPSAAVYFLN
+222 
-236 NTVPKL
+236 
-242 LFGAPHNSNYALYPS
+242 
-257 ASHSRDIS
+257 
-265 MALSPFGRVLSRLNL
+265 
-280 LSLNNDVFIR
+280 
-290 SGSLVSADGFSKIT
+290 
-304 ADELKSWS
+304 
-312 APSLEPYILWAILT
+312 
-326 ALLFVFGLLM
+326 
-336 LKRRKVE
+336 
-343 ICGFSGRS
+343 
-351 KTLNFLLTAMLSVSA
+351 
-366 GSTIVAVNFY
+366 
-376 FSQIIDKQYLITGI
+376 
-390 TTVLLSAV
+390 LLSAV
-398 IFVVFDIILNLSFK
+398 IFVVFDIMLNLSFK
-412 ALKKDWKYGLVH
+412 ALKKDWKYGLAH

-446 PYTDSIESASV
+446 PDTDSIESASV

-510 IIDGFKSESDINAVR
+510 IIDGFKSESDINAVC

-597 LLNIDSEK
+597 LLNINSEK

-630 RAIYNDI
+630 RAIYEDI
-637 TALGADRI
+637 TSLGADKI
-645 LCSDSKWLGAMALY
+645 LCSDSKWLGAAALY
-659 HDIASDGVEAV
+659 RDIASDGVKTV
-670 TATQVYSPD
+670 TAAQAYSPD
-679 ADDEDAETPE
+679 TDDEDAETPE
-689 DAINNAWKVGN
+689 DAINNAWKAGN

-712 DLGKFKSVIPITEE
+712 DFGKFKSVIPITEE

-800 YMPKNSREFTDS
+800 YMPKNSREFTDG
-812 ATINTLAENAY
+812 ATINALAENAY

-837 RRANGCRTIMYIPKG
+837 RRANGCRTIMYVPKG
-852 RVELNID
+852 RVELNLG

>member
-1 MRPPNLAAS
+1 M
-10 EGERVN
+10 N

-50 LYLRSFFGND
+50 LYLRSFFGSD

-129 AKNNIYFSIGIS
+129 AKNNIYFSLGIS

-304 ADELKSWS
+304 TDELKSWS

-376 FSQIIDKQYLITGI
+376 FSQITGKQYLITGI

-398 IFVVFDIILNLSFK
+398 IFVVFDIMLNLSFK
-412 ALKKDWKYGLVH
+412 ALKRDWKYGLVH

-446 PYTDSIESASV
+446 PDTDSIESASV

-525 ELHKRLIASGRKVVS
+525 GLHKRLIASGRKVVS

-630 RAIYNDI
+630 RAIYEDI
-637 TALGADRI
+637 TSLGADRI
-645 LCSDSKWLGAMALY
+645 LCSDSKWLGTVALY
-659 HDIASDGVEAV
+659 HDIASDGVKTV
-670 TATQVYSPD
+670 TAAQAYSPD
-679 ADDEDAETPE
+679 TGDEDAETPE
-689 DAINNAWKVGN
+689 DAINNAWKAGN

-712 DLGKFKSVIPITEE
+712 DFGKFKSVIPITEE

-800 YMPKNSREFTDS
+800 YMPKNSREFTDG

>member
-50 LYLRSFFGND
+50 LYLRSFFGSD

-75 LELLRESGKFL
+75 LELLRKSGKFL

-129 AKNNIYFSIGIS
+129 AKNNIYFSLGIS

-304 ADELKSWS
+304 ADELNSWR

-376 FSQIIDKQYLITGI
+376 FSQITGKQYLITGI
-390 TTVLLSAV
+390 ITVLLSAV
-398 IFVVFDIILNLSFK
+398 IFVVFDIMLNLSFK
-412 ALKKDWKYGLVH
+412 TLKKDWKYGLVH

-446 PYTDSIESASV
+446 PDTDSIESASV

-630 RAIYNDI
+630 RAIYEDI
-637 TALGADRI
+637 TSLGADRI
-645 LCSDSKWLGAMALY
+645 LCSDSKWLGTVALY
-659 HDIASDGVEAV
+659 HDIASDGVKTV
-670 TATQVYSPD
+670 TAAQAYSPD
-679 ADDEDAETPE
+679 TGDEDAETPE
-689 DAINNAWKVGN
+689 DAINNAWKAGN

-712 DLGKFKSVIPITEE
+712 DFGKFKSVIPITEE

-837 RRANGCRTIMYIPKG
+837 RRANGCRTIMYVPKG
-852 RVELNID
+852 RVELNLD

>member
-1 MRPPNLAAS
+1 M
-10 EGERVN
+10 N

-25 FGFTVAHAMRKN
+25 FGFTVAHAIRKN

-42 AVFVMSLA
+42 AVFVMSLV
-50 LYLRSFFGND
+50 LYLRSFFGSD

-86 IIADG
+86 IIG
-91 NGSAVS
+91 GSDNYMLT
-97 DIFDF
+97 DIL
-102 WFYFYTAVLVI
+102 YFYTAAVVV

-129 AKNNIYFSIGIS
+129 AKNNIYFSLGIS

-196 ALAGFSVAAAVSVCV
+196 ALAGFTVAAAVSVCV
-211 GTAGE
+211 GTISE
-216 SVLFSL
+216 SVIFSL
-222 AFIAFPSAAVYFLN
+222 AFLAFPSAAVYFLN
-236 NTVPKL
+236 NAVPHL

-257 ASHSRDIS
+257 ASHNQDIS
-265 MALSPFGRVLSRLNL
+265 MALSPFGRVLSYLNL
-280 LSLNNDVFIR
+280 PMLNNDAFIR
-290 SGSLVSADGFSKIT
+290 SGTFVSNGFSAMSADK
-304 ADELKSWS
+304 LKSWS

-351 KTLNFLLTAMLSVSA
+351 KALNFLLTAMLSVSA

-376 FSQIIDKQYLITGI
+376 FSQITDKQYLITGI

-398 IFVVFDIILNLSFK
+398 IFVVFDIMLNLSFK

-424 VALAVAVMLSL
+424 VALAVAVMFSL

-446 PYTDSIESASV
+446 PDAGSIESASV

-465 SYRTRADELKFNAN
+465 SYRTRADELKFNTN

-569 YQTVGLGDY
+569 YQTVWLGDY

-645 LCSDSKWLGAMALY
+645 LCSDSKWLGAAALY
-659 HDIASDGVEAV
+659 RDIASDGVKTV
-670 TATQVYSPD
+670 TAAQAYSPD
-679 ADDEDAETPE
+679 TDDEDAETPE
-689 DAINNAWKVGN
+689 DAIRKAWKTGN

-712 DLGKFKSVIPITEE
+712 DFGKFKSVIPITEE

-800 YMPKNSREFTDS
+800 YMPKNSREFTDG
-812 ATINTLAENAY
+812 ATINALAENAY

-852 RVELNID
+852 RVELNLG

>member
-1 MRPPNLAAS
+1 M
-10 EGERVN
+10 N
-16 RTKDGFKNP
+16 RTKNGFKNP

-37 FAFPL
+37 FGFPL

-50 LYLRSFFGND
+50 LYLRSFFGSD

-75 LELLRESGKFL
+75 LELLRGSGKFL

-129 AKNNIYFSIGIS
+129 AKNNIYFSLGIS

-242 LFGAPHNSNYALYPS
+242 LFGAPHNSNYSLYPS
-257 ASHSRDIS
+257 ASHNQDIS

-304 ADELKSWS
+304 ADELNSWS

-376 FSQIIDKQYLITGI
+376 FSQITGKQYLITGI
-390 TTVLLSAV
+390 ITVLLSAV
-398 IFVVFDIILNLSFK
+398 IFVVFDIMLNLSFK

-446 PYTDSIESASV
+446 PDTDSIESASV

-479 SGYYLAFDED
+479 SGYYLSFDKD

-525 ELHKRLIASGRKVVS
+525 ELHKRLIVSGRKVVS

-569 YQTVGLGDY
+569 YQTVGLGNY

-630 RAIYNDI
+630 RAIYEDI
-637 TALGADRI
+637 TSLGADKI
-645 LCSDSKWLGAMALY
+645 LCSDSKWLGAAALY
-659 HDIASDGVEAV
+659 RDIASDGVKTV
-670 TATQVYSPD
+670 TAAQAYSPD
-679 ADDEDAETPE
+679 TDDEDAETPE
-689 DAINNAWKVGN
+689 DAINNAWKAGN

-712 DLGKFKSVIPITEE
+712 DFGKFKSVIPITEE

>member
-1 MRPPNLAAS
+1 M
-10 EGERVN
+10 N
-16 RTKDGFKNP
+16 RTKNGFKNP

-50 LYLRSFFGND
+50 LYLRSFFGSD

-75 LELLRESGKFL
+75 LELLRGSGKFL

-113 LSAALGIML
+113 FSAALGIML

-129 AKNNIYFSIGIS
+129 AKNNIYFSLGIR

-257 ASHSRDIS
+257 ASHSRDIN
-265 MALSPFGRVLSRLNL
+265 MVLSPFGRVLSRLNL

-304 ADELKSWS
+304 AEELNSWS

-351 KTLNFLLTAMLSVSA
+351 KMLNFLLTAMLSVSA

-376 FSQIIDKQYLITGI
+376 FSQITGKQYLITGI
-390 TTVLLSAV
+390 ITVLLSAV
-398 IFVVFDIILNLSFK
+398 IFVVFDIMLNLSFK

-446 PYTDSIESASV
+446 PDAGSIESASV

-465 SYRTRADELKFNAN
+465 SYRTKADELKFNAN
-479 SGYYLAFDED
+479 SGYYLAFDEN

-525 ELHKRLIASGRKVVS
+525 ELHKRLIASGRKVIS

-612 GQMDKKT
+612 RQMDKKT

-630 RAIYNDI
+630 RAIYEDI
-637 TALGADRI
+637 TSLGADRI
-645 LCSDSKWLGAMALY
+645 LCSDSKWLGAAALY
-659 HDIASDGVEAV
+659 RDIASDGVKTV
-670 TATQVYSPD
+670 TAAQAYSPD
-679 ADDEDAETPE
+679 TDGEDAETPE
-689 DAINNAWKVGN
+689 DAINNAWKAGN
-700 YGEMMTNGSEYG
+700 YGEIMTNGSEYG
-712 DLGKFKSVIPITEE
+712 DFGKFKSVIPITEE

-837 RRANGCRTIMYIPKG
+837 RRANGCRTIMYVPKG
-852 RVELNID
+852 RVELNLD

>member
-1 MRPPNLAAS
+1 M
-10 EGERVN
+10 N
-16 RTKDGFKNP
+16 RTKNGFKNP

-50 LYLRSFFGND
+50 LYLRSFFGSD

-75 LELLRESGKFL
+75 LELLRGSGKFL

-122 FRFVSSR
+122 FRFVSSK
-129 AKNNIYFSIGIS
+129 AKNNIYFSLGIS

-242 LFGAPHNSNYALYPS
+242 LFGAPHNSNYSLYPS
-257 ASHSRDIS
+257 ASHNQDIS

-376 FSQIIDKQYLITGI
+376 FSQITGKQYLITGI
-390 TTVLLSAV
+390 ITVLLSAV
-398 IFVVFDIILNLSFK
+398 IFVVFDIMLNLSFK

-446 PYTDSIESASV
+446 PDTDSIESASV

-479 SGYYLAFDED
+479 SGYYLSFDKD

-612 GQMDKKT
+612 KQMDEKT
-619 VVDQKFTRGLA
+619 VIDQKFTRGLA
-630 RAIYNDI
+630 RAIYEDI
-637 TALGADRI
+637 TSLGADRI
-645 LCSDSKWLGAMALY
+645 LCSDSKWLGAAALY
-659 HDIASDGVEAV
+659 RDIASDGVKTV
-670 TATQVYSPD
+670 TAAQAYSPD
-679 ADDEDAETPE
+679 TDGEDAETPE
-689 DAINNAWKVGN
+689 DAINNAWKAGN

-712 DLGKFKSVIPITEE
+712 DFGKFKSVIPITEE

-812 ATINTLAENAY
+812 ATINALAENAY

>member
-1 MRPPNLAAS
+1 M
-10 EGERVN
+10 N
-16 RTKDGFKNP
+16 RTKNGFKNP

-50 LYLRSFFGND
+50 LYLRSFFGSD

-75 LELLRESGKFL
+75 LELLRGSGKFL

-129 AKNNIYFSIGIS
+129 AKNNIYFSLGIS

-376 FSQIIDKQYLITGI
+376 FSQITGKQYLITGI
-390 TTVLLSAV
+390 ITVLLSAV
-398 IFVVFDIILNLSFK
+398 IFVVFDIMLNLSFK

-424 VALAVAVMLSL
+424 VALTVAVMLSL

-446 PYTDSIESASV
+446 PDTDSIESASV

-569 YQTVGLGDY
+569 YQAVGLGDY

-630 RAIYNDI
+630 RAIYEDI
-637 TALGADRI
+637 TSLGADRI
-645 LCSDSKWLGAMALY
+645 LCSDSKWLGAAALY
-659 HDIASDGVEAV
+659 RDIASDGVKTV
-670 TATQVYSPD
+670 TAAQAYSPD
-679 ADDEDAETPE
+679 TDDEDAETPE
-689 DAINNAWKVGN
+689 DAINNAWKAGN

-712 DLGKFKSVIPITEE
+712 DFGKFKSVIPITEE

>member
-1 MRPPNLAAS
+1 M
-10 EGERVN
+10 N
-16 RTKDGFKNP
+16 RTKNGFKNP

-50 LYLRSFFGND
+50 LYLRSFFGSD

-129 AKNNIYFSIGIS
+129 AKNNIYFSLGIS

-304 ADELKSWS
+304 TDELNSWS

-376 FSQIIDKQYLITGI
+376 FSQITGKQYLITGI

-398 IFVVFDIILNLSFK
+398 IFVVFDIMLNLSFK
-412 ALKKDWKYGLVH
+412 ALKRDWKYGLVH

-446 PYTDSIESASV
+446 PDTDSIESASV

-525 ELHKRLIASGRKVVS
+525 GLHKRLIASGRKVVS

-637 TALGADRI
+637 TALDADRI
-645 LCSDSKWLGAMALY
+645 LCSDSKWLGAVALY
-659 HDIASDGVEAV
+659 HDIASDGVKTV
-670 TATQVYSPD
+670 TAAQAYSPD
-679 ADDEDAETPE
+679 TGDEDAETPE
-689 DAINNAWKVGN
+689 DAINNAWKAGN
-700 YGEMMTNGSEYG
+700 YGDTMTNGSEYG
-712 DLGKFKSVIPITEE
+712 DFGKFKSVIPITEE

-800 YMPKNSREFTDS
+800 YMPENSREFTDS